1 MGMLMV
7 MDTRL
12 AVGHFVGMALA
23 EAEGLLAR
31 TPLML
36 VSVVGMLR
44 RWGSGGF
51 FVAMLQA
58 VEVLL
63 LGSWSCPSAAEPRRR
78 QPARLC

>member
-1 MGMLMV
+1 MV
-7 MDTRL
+7 TDTQL

-23 EAEGLLAR
+23 EAEGMLAR
-31 TPLML
+31 TPLVL

-44 RWGSGGF
+44 RWGSGWGV

-63 LGSWSCPSAAEPRRR
+63 PGSWSCSSAAEPRRR